1 MEQGWLA
8 REIARTEKI
17 IDAIPGGWEAVQEA
31 SRRAEEENR
40 DEAEAYRR
48 EQERRSGSQ
57 IH

>member
-17 IDAIPGGWEAVQEA
+17 IDGIPGGWEAVQEA

-48 EQERRSGSQ
+48 EQERRKNSRVG
-57 IH
+57 